1 MKKLIYQLETL
12 TCPSCSGKIEKAL
25 SKTEGVES
33 VEVLFNSSRLRLV
46 IDPDLTSSQE
56 LKRILTRLGFRV
68 ISEKE

>member
-1 MKKLIYQLETL
+1 MKKLTYQLETL

-33 VEVLFNSSRLRLV
+33 VEVLFNSSRVKLV
-46 IDPDLTSSQE
+46 INPEFTSSQE
-56 LKRILTRLGFRV
+56 LKRTIMKLGFRV